1 MNVPRRCKFIRRI
14 QVRDSLQMRP
24 SWPGTGLP
32 VLAILIF
39 APLAA
44 AQTNAPTPYASIDKS
59 AIIYAGPGREASH
72 DITDADVVLGMLVP
86 LQGPRRAEGEA
97 LLQAARMAV
106 DDEAANP
113 LPKGRRL
120 VLLARDESGPWGRAS
135 TEIVRLVT
143 DDRAVALLTSAD
155 GGAAHL
161 AEQVGNRLGVPV
173 VTLASDA
180 TTTEINIPWLFRLPP
195 SDTAQAE
202 AFVEDIYRQR
212 RFQRVLL
219 VTEENHDGRVG
230 INAFE
235 KAVHKL
241 GAPDPTLLSIDVTFG
256 DFEPYLAAIRGQ
268 QPQALVL
275 WTGPQTAARILGGNE
290 KRSVTV
296 YLCQKAAQEPV
307 TRLELGIE
315 GGSVWAAAARPNE
328 TGAARE
334 SFEQR
339 YRQKTGTLPSP
350 TALGAY
356 DAVRL
361 VAAALRESGPN
372 RARLRDSLAKAR
384 NFPGVSGAISFDGA
398 GNNQAAFVLT
408 RLQ

>member
-1 MNVPRRCKFIRRI
+1 MIVNARC
-14 QVRDSLQMRP
+14 RP
-24 SWPGTGLP
+24 AHWLAVAWILTLTGGLS
-32 VLAILIF
+32 
-39 APLAA
+39 
-44 AQTNAPTPYASIDKS
+44 AQTDSSLPQPYAVINRE
-59 AIIYAGPGREASH
+59 AIHYAGPGHDASH
-72 DITDADVVLGMLVP
+72 DLTGADVVLGMLVP
-86 LQGPRRAEGEA
+86 LQGPRQAEGEA

-143 DDRAVALLTSAD
+143 EDRAVALLTSAD

-195 SDTAQAE
+195 SDTAQAG
-202 AFVEDIYRQR
+202 AIIEDIYRQR
-212 RFQRVLL
+212 RFQKVLL
-219 VTEENHDGRVG
+219 VTEDNHDGRVG
-230 INAFE
+230 SNAFE
-235 KAVHKL
+235 KAVQKL
-241 GAPDPTLLSIDVTFG
+241 GTPDPTLLSVDLTSG
-256 DFEPYLAAIRGQ
+256 DFEPYLVAIRGQ
-268 QPQALVL
+268 QPEALVL
-275 WTGPQTAARILGGNE
+275 WTGPQTAARILGGIE
-290 KRSVTV
+290 RPSVTV

-307 TRLELGIE
+307 TRLEQGTAR
-315 GGSVWAAAARPNE
+315 GNVWVAAARPNE
-328 TGAARE
+328 TAAARQT
-334 SFEQR
+334 FEQR
-339 YRQKTGTLPSP
+339 YKQKTGTLPSP
-350 TALGAY
+350 TALAAY

-361 VAAALRESGPN
+361 VAAALRVSGPN

-384 NFPGVSGAISFDGA
+384 NFAGVSGAISFDGA

>member
-1 MNVPRRCKFIRRI
+1 M
-14 QVRDSLQMRP
+14 
-24 SWPGTGLP
+24 
-32 VLAILIF
+32 LAILIF

-44 AQTNAPTPYASIDKS
+44 AQTNGPTPYASIDKS
-59 AIIYAGPGREASH
+59 AITYAGPGREASH
-72 DITDADVVLGMLVP
+72 DITGADVVLGMLVP
-86 LQGPRRAEGEA
+86 LQGPRQAEGEA

-106 DDEAANP
+106 DNEAANP
-113 LPKGRRL
+113 LPKGQRL
-120 VLLARDESGPWGRAS
+120 VLIARDESGPWGRAS
-135 TEIVRLVT
+135 TEIARLVT
-143 DDRAVALLTSAD
+143 EDRAVALLTSAD

-195 SDTAQAE
+195 SDAAQAE
-202 AFVEDIYRQR
+202 AFVEDIYRRR

-230 INAFE
+230 SNAFE
-235 KAVHKL
+235 KAVRQL
-241 GAPDPTLLSIDVTFG
+241 GAPEPTLLSVDITSG

-268 QPQALVL
+268 QPEALVL
-275 WTGPQTAARILGGNE
+275 WTGPQTAARILGGIE
-290 KRSVTV
+290 KGSATV

-307 TRLELGIE
+307 TRLEHE
-315 GGSVWAAAARPNE
+315 TAGGSVWVATARPNEAAAARQ
-328 TGAARE
+328 T
-334 SFEQR
+334 FEQR

-350 TALGAY
+350 TALAAY

-361 VAAALRESGPN
+361 VAAALRVSGPN
-372 RARLRDSLAKAR
+372 RARLRDRLAKAR

-398 GNNQAAFVLT
+398 GNNQAGFLLT

>member
-14 QVRDSLQMRP
+14 QVRASLQIRS
-24 SWPGTGLP
+24 SWPVIGLL
-32 VLAILIF
+32 VLATLLF

-44 AQTNAPTPYASIDKS
+44 AQTDGPTPYASIDKS
-59 AIIYAGPGREASH
+59 AITYAGPGRDAAH
-72 DITDADVVLGMLVP
+72 DLTGKDVTLGMLVP
-86 LQGPRRAEGEA
+86 LQGPRQTEGEA

-113 LPKGRRL
+113 LPKGQRL
-120 VLLARDESGPWGRAS
+120 VLVARDESGPWGRAS
-135 TEIVRLVT
+135 TEIVRMVT
-143 DDRAVALLTSAD
+143 EDHAVALLTSAD

-180 TTTEINIPWLFRLPP
+180 STTRINIPWLFRLPP
-195 SDTAQAE
+195 SDTEQAE
-202 AFVEDIYRQR
+202 AFVEDIYRRR
-212 RFQRVLL
+212 RFQKVLL

-230 INAFE
+230 STAFE
-235 KAVHKL
+235 KAVRKL
-241 GAPDPTLLSIDVTFG
+241 GVPEPTLLSVDVTSG
-256 DFEPYLAAIRGQ
+256 DFEPYLVAIRGQ

-275 WTGPQTAARILGGNE
+275 WTSPQTAARILGGLE

-315 GGSVWAAAARPNE
+315 GGSVWVAAARPNE
-328 TGAARE
+328 AAAGRE
-334 SFEQR
+334 DFERR
-339 YRQKTGTLPSP
+339 YREKTGTLPSP
-350 TALGAY
+350 TALAAY

-372 RARLRDSLAKAR
+372 RARLRDSLAKAHD
-384 NFPGVSGAISFDGA
+384 FPGVSGAISFDGA
-398 GNNQAAFVLT
+398 GNNQNVVTLT